1 MGKYLGYWEV
11 DQTKIPI
18 DPKEKGAGWGM
29 LMAMVRKDLG
39 KGVMTSWGAF
49 VGETNGYC
57 LFEGTELE
65 VINATTQYVPFVIF
79 KLHAIATEE
88 QTNAMIK
95 GLTG

>member
-29 LMAMVRKDLG
+29 LMAMVRKDLE

-57 LFEGTELE
+57 LFEGT
-65 VINATTQYVPFVIF
+65 
-79 KLHAIATEE
+79 
-88 QTNAMIK
+88 
-95 GLTG
+95 TGSNQRHHPVCPLCHLRTACHRYGRTDQCDD